1 MIASFIVAVIVLII
15 TVFSVWYSA
24 RISYVKNV
32 SIIKSFLI
40 VLISYTSMGI
50 LKIFLIKMNI
60 YSPLVLL
67 SIGFFIF
74 LLLIKIFF
82 KQGWI
87 KTFLIACLSVIV
99 MVIMI
104 IPIFVVGGALQA
116 YFQHV
121 K

>member
-1 MIASFIVAVIVLII
+1 MIASFIVAIVVLMIA
-15 TVFSVWYSA
+15 VFSVWYSA
-24 RISYVKNV
+24 RISYLKNV
-32 SIIKSFLI
+32 SIIKAFLV
-40 VLISYTSMGI
+40 VLISYVSMGL
-50 LKIFLIKMNI
+50 LKIIFIKLNF
-60 YSPLVLL
+60 YSPMILL
-67 SIGFFIF
+67 ISGFFIF
-74 LLLIKIFF
+74 FLSLKLFF

-87 KTFLIACLSVIV
+87 KTFLIACLSIVV